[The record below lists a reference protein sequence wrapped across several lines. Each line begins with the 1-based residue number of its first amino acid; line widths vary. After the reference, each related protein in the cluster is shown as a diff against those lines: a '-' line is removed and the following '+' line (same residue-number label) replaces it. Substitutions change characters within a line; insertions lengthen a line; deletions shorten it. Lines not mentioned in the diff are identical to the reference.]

1 MRCRFEKA
9 VFESEAGF
17 CIYSY
22 STKDTSVPQEA
33 RKSAYYNDRK
43 IHFTAVGN
51 DLPSNSV
58 IDVELEGNWQQ
69 SKYGLQLAV
78 THFSEVQPQTTSSIK
93 AYLCSGCIKGIGP
106 ATADAVVAKFG
117 TRTLEILD
125 TDPNQ
130 LLMVKG
136 IAQSKLKK
144 IVASYQE
151 SRNLRDLTT
160 YMAPF
165 GVSKKKI
172 EKIYEE
178 YGDTS
183 LRVVKSDPFQLCRI
197 KGFGFLT
204 VDAIARKTN
213 AGLKNPLRYAGAI
226 QYTLEEAMN
235 SGHLFLPESELMEK
249 SHQLLNSGFE
259 VEIIAKSE
267 VEDALLRVHSEQMV
281 YNERGR
287 VYLPFERICEVKVA
301 KRVVKMLLGTEPP
314 EVRNV
319 VQEIAQTESKLRQTL
334 SPSQRVAV
342 ELCLTNTISIM
353 TGGPGV
359 GKTTTL
365 RALLDIYHR
374 VNPNHEILLAAP
386 TGKASRRMHEQTGY
400 PASTLHSAMGILT
413 ENDLEI
419 PNPEFLSADL
429 VVVDECSMVDMKLA
443 YALFERLKPGAQLV
457 LVGDPDQLPS
467 VGAGNVL
474 RELIRSSLVPT
485 AVLNTV
491 FRQASNSRISLNA
504 QAVNNNDTK
513 LLFGDDFV
521 MLDVQDS
528 EQAASLVMKNFLREV
543 QANGIEAVQILSP
556 FRKRG
561 TVCADALNGQIRE
574 LVNPREAGK
583 EEMKSLGR
591 IFRVGDRII
600 QTRNNE
606 DVSNGEVGIISRIY
620 TDDDGERLVDIT
632 LLDGREVTYNDELME
647 NVDLSYCITV
657 HKSQGGEFSTVI
669 IPLLKEH
676 YVMLRRNLLYT
687 AISRAKKKV
696 ILIGQRQAVYM
707 AIHKNDVDKRNTVL
721 ADRITVYF
729 DRANN
734 VRAS

>member
-9 VFESEAGF
+9 IFESESGF

-22 STKDTSVPQEA
+22 STKDMSVPKEA
-33 RKSAYYNDRK
+33 RKSTYYNDRK
-43 IHFTAVGN
+43 IYFTAVGN

-58 IDVELEGNWQQ
+58 IDVELEGTWQQ

-78 THFSEVQPQTTSSIK
+78 THFAEIKPQTAESIT
-93 AYLCSGCIKGIGP
+93 AYLSSGCIKGIGK
-106 ATADAVVAKFG
+106 ATADAIVAKFG

-125 TDPNQ
+125 NDPNQ

-136 IAQSKLKK
+136 IAQNKLTK
-144 IVASYQE
+144 IVESYKE

-160 YMAPF
+160 YLAPH

-183 LRVVKSDPFQLCRI
+183 LNVVKSDPFQLCRI

-204 VDAIARKTN
+204 VDSIARKTN

-226 QYTLEEAMN
+226 QYTLEEALN
-235 SGHLFLPESELMEK
+235 SGHLFLPESELVEK
-249 SHQLLNSGFE
+249 SHELLNNGFE

-267 VEDALLRVHSEQMV
+267 VEDALLRAHSEQMV

-287 VYLPFERICEVKVA
+287 VYLPFERNCEVKVA
-301 KRVVKMLLGTEPP
+301 KRVVKMLLDTNPP

-319 VQEIAQTESKLRQTL
+319 MLEIAQAESKLKQTL

-374 VNPNHEILLAAP
+374 VNPNYEILLAAP

-413 ENDLEI
+413 EDDLEI

-485 AVLNTV
+485 AVLDTV

-504 QAVNNNDTK
+504 QAVNSNNTK

-528 EQAASLVMKNFLREV
+528 EQAASLVMKNFLWEV
-543 QANGIEAVQILSP
+543 QINGIEAVQILSP

-561 TVCADALNGQIRE
+561 AVCADALNGQIRE

-591 IFRVGDRII
+591 IFRVGDRVI

-721 ADRITVYF
+721 ADRINVYY
-729 DRANN
+729 DRASN

>member
-1 MRCRFEKA
+1 MRFYRGR
-9 VFESEAGF
+9 V
-17 CIYSY
+17 
-22 STKDTSVPQEA
+22 STVLL
-33 RKSAYYNDRK
+33 
-43 IHFTAVGN
+43 H
-51 DLPSNSV
+51 
-58 IDVELEGNWQQ
+58 
-69 SKYGLQLAV
+69 
-78 THFSEVQPQTTSSIK
+78 THFEILLILLRVWVEIPVRKHGADRSFFMFQQIGRCNPSKRVVMVKALTGVFITIQNPKCIRTLAEPCDLIK

-183 LRVVKSDPFQLCRI
+183 LSVVKSDPFQLCRI

-267 VEDALLRVHSEQMV
+267 VEDALLRAHSEQMV

-301 KRVVKMLLGTEPP
+301 KRVVKMLLVTEPP

-334 SPSQRVAV
+334 SPSQRAAV

-419 PNPEFLSADL
+419 PNPEFLSADM

-561 TVCADALNGQIRE
+561 TVCADL
-574 LVNPREAGK
+574 
-583 EEMKSLGR
+583 
-591 IFRVGDRII
+591 
-600 QTRNNE
+600 QTQP
-606 DVSNGEVGIISRIY
+606 S
-620 TDDDGERLVDIT
+620 
-632 LLDGREVTYNDELME
+632 
-647 NVDLSYCITV
+647 
-657 HKSQGGEFSTVI
+657 F
-669 IPLLKEH
+669 LLKAKIQANRTRGGYKPPPLFYIH
-676 YVMLRRNLLYT
+676 YE
-687 AISRAKKKV
+687 
-696 ILIGQRQAVYM
+696 GQP
-707 AIHKNDVDKRNTVL
+707 D
-721 ADRITVYF
+721 
-729 DRANN
+729 
-734 VRAS
+734 S